1 MNLNVEVNDSCI
13 EDAIE
18 TLMERPLSDVK
29 SESEEYTDACIEELK
44 SELTEYVDDHVTD
57 SDSSRVDDVT
67 ERLDDLT
74 MRLENIEVTVK
85 SLHTFKM
92 IAAKD
97 LSRFRK
103 LRNVLAAFIEF
114 SVPTDSEDSNDEL
127 G

>member
-13 EDAIE
+13 DDAIE
-18 TLMERPLSDVK
+18 TLMEGPLSDVK

-44 SELTEYVDDHVTD
+44 NELTEYVDDSVTHG
-57 SDSSRVDDVT
+57 DSSRI
-67 ERLDDLT
+67 DDLT

-85 SLHTFKM
+85 HLHAFKM

-103 LRNVLAAFIEF
+103 LRNVLADFIHF
-114 SVPTDSEDSNDEL
+114 SVPTDSEVSNDDR
-127 G
+127 